1 MQQNPKNRSESTS
14 GGLRTWI
21 GIGLLFMSAMGF
33 SINTVIIKLAFEDGL
48 DVNTANAVRHMVV
61 VVLLFLFLKIRK
73 RQLKLPPRERYTGL
87 ALGTSVFMLGIGY
100 LNAAKY
106 LPLSLA
112 ILIIYSAPFF
122 VAVIA
127 RFTEREPITFIRSI
141 AFIFAFLGLA
151 LALKVDSAA
160 ALNWRGVAF
169 ALIAAIGIASLITI
183 SSVTMRTA
191 DPQAVN
197 FHCLVAGAV
206 LFAAFLSFTGGP
218 AASITQAGWVKL
230 GVASMGLALGYITLF
245 TGLEIIGPLKSSML
259 MNMEPILTIILATLL
274 LDERLSS
281 VQWIGAGLV
290 IVGIFLITGAFR
302 KIHNSNLVI

>member
-1 MQQNPKNRSESTS
+1 M
-14 GGLRTWI
+14 
-21 GIGLLFMSAMGF
+21 
-33 SINTVIIKLAFEDGL
+33 AFEDGF
-48 DVNTANAVRHMVV
+48 DVNTANAVRHIVV

-73 RQLKLPPRERYTGL
+73 RQLKLPRRERYTGL

-112 ILIIYSAPFF
+112 ILIIYTAPFF
-122 VAVIA
+122 VAVIS
-127 RFTEREPITFIRSI
+127 RFTEKEPITFIRLI
-141 AFIFAFLGLA
+141 AIIIAFLGLA

-169 ALIAAIGIASLITI
+169 ALIAAIGIASLVTI

-197 FHCLVAGAV
+197 FHCLLAGAV
-206 LFAAFLSFTGGP
+206 LFVVFLSFTGGP
-218 AASITQAGWVKL
+218 ATSITQSGWVKL
-230 GVASMGLALGYITLF
+230 GIASMGLALGYITLF
-245 TGLEIIGPLKSSML
+245 TGLEIIGPLKGSML
-259 MNMEPILTIILATLL
+259 MNMEPILTIILAALL

-290 IVGIFLITGAFR
+290 MVGIFLITGAFR

>member
-14 GGLRTWI
+14 GGLKTWI

-33 SINTVIIKLAFEDGL
+33 SINTVIIKMAFEDGL

-61 VVLLFLFLKIRK
+61 VVVLFLFLKIRK

-112 ILIIYSAPFF
+112 ILIIYTAPFF
-122 VAVIA
+122 VAIIA
-127 RFTEREPITFIRSI
+127 RFTEREPITFIRLI
-141 AFIFAFLGLA
+141 AIIFAFLGLA

-169 ALIAAIGIASLITI
+169 ALIAAIGIASLVTI

-197 FHCLVAGAV
+197 FHCLVAGAL

-218 AASITQAGWVKL
+218 AASITQSGWIKL

-259 MNMEPILTIILATLL
+259 MNMEPILTIILAALL
-274 LDERLSS
+274 LGERLSS

-302 KIHNSNLVI
+302 KIPS

>member
-1 MQQNPKNRSESTS
+1 MQRNPKNRSESTS

-21 GIGLLFMSAMGF
+21 GIGLLFMSATAF
-33 SINTVIIKLAFEDGL
+33 SINTLIIKMAFEDGL
-48 DVNTANAVRHMVV
+48 DVNTANAVRHTVV

-87 ALGTSVFMLGIGY
+87 ALGISVFMLGIGY

-122 VAVIA
+122 VAVIS
-127 RFTEREPITFIRSI
+127 RFTEKEPITFIRLI
-141 AFIFAFLGLA
+141 AIIFAFLGLA

-218 AASITQAGWVKL
+218 ATSITQSGWVKL

-259 MNMEPILTIILATLL
+259 MNMEPILTIILAALL
-274 LDERLSS
+274 LGERLSS

-302 KIHNSNLVI
+302 RILS

>member
-21 GIGLLFMSAMGF
+21 GIGLLFISAMGF

-259 MNMEPILTIILATLL
+259 MNMEPILTIMLAALL

-290 IVGIFLITGAFR
+290 MVGIFLITGAFR